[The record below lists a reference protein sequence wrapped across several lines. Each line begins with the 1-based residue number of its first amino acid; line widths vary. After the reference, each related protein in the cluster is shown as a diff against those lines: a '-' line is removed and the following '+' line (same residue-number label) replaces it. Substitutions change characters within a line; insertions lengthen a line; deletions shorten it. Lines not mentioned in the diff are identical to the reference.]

1 MLTITTT
8 GILTNHIEL
17 KTNETTG
24 KPYALL
30 RIASER
36 HYRDRNDSKLTDFIT
51 AKVRGGLAEKCAK
64 HCVKGCRLAVTG
76 DFETIVFPDEP
87 DRQPGFIIKA
97 RDVEFLF
104 RRRHKKKRA
113 ENPTEGIA

>member
-51 AKVRGGLAEKCAK
+51 
-64 HCVKGCRLAVTG
+64 VKG